1 MPPELTAVLAA
12 LAVEASPGEFAAAER
27 LIGGSFSGLADVR
40 RNPVAMID
48 TAGLTRQEV
57 RDKLSELPI
66 GQDAELHVAWIA
78 ERLGARM
85 SFATF
90 AANAGD
96 LWFPAMD
103 DIACVLYSACQLM
116 VLVLDH
122 EELITLSILGAS
134 PAARHPGQAG
144 HKRGVRDGWPGSLDA
159 RFLALLALVRDGTG
173 LRDARQL
180 DLLISARFRPREG
193 RTVLD
198 ELTELERRGF
208 VRRAAGGTGYRWA
221 VTDAGSEALS

>member
-1 MPPELTAVLAA
+1 MPPGLTAVLAA
-12 LAVEASPGEFAAAER
+12 LAVEASPGDFAPAER
-27 LIGGSFSGLADVR
+27 LLSGSFSGLADVR
-40 RNPVAMID
+40 RNHVAKID
-48 TAGLTRQEV
+48 AAELTRQEV
-57 RDKLSELPI
+57 SGQLSGLPI
-66 GQDAELHVAWIA
+66 GHDAELHVAWIA

-90 AANAGD
+90 VANVGD

-103 DIACVLYSACQLM
+103 DIACVLYSADQLM

-122 EELITLSILGAS
+122 EELVTLSRLGAS
-134 PAARHPGQAG
+134 PAARHPG
-144 HKRGVRDGWPGSLDA
+144 HRRRVRDGWPGSLDA
-159 RFLALLALVRDGTG
+159 RFLASLALVRDGTG

-198 ELTELERRGF
+198 ELIELERRGL

-221 VTDAGSEALS
+221 ITDAGSEGPS